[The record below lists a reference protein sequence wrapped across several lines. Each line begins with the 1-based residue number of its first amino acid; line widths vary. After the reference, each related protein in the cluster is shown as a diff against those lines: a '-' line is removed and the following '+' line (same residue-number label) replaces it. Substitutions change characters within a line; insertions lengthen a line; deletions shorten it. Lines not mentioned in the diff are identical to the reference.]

1 LPRKKTLK
9 SCKEIL
15 IVLLSF
21 QIMLVKEKLNQLK
34 AKLSFNYLL
43 EFLEVSCPRG
53 RIREERIPRR
63 QLITLLV

>member
-1 LPRKKTLK
+1 
-9 SCKEIL
+9 
-15 IVLLSF
+15 
-21 QIMLVKEKLNQLK
+21 MLVKEKLNQLK